1 MLVCYL
7 LVQLAF
13 RIKLYSLP
21 QGKKNEEM
29 ILNSHILLQYELQQN
44 LEKQGLTKANLNI
57 WLFFVSYKLL

>member
-13 RIKLYSLP
+13 PIKLYSLP

-29 ILNSHILLQYELQQN
+29 ILNSHILLQYVLQQN

-57 WLFFVSYKLL
+57 